1 MLAANGILANTF
13 GGFEAFC
20 RARDGNGD
28 GGGGA
33 RKDLPVFLSSTEL
46 ADMLQMSP
54 RTLEGMR
61 LDGRG
66 PKYVR
71 LGKGGK
77 AKVLYLLSDV
87 EDWINAHRR

>member
-1 MLAANGILANTF
+1 MLAANGSLPNRFA
-13 GGFEAFC
+13 GFEAFYY
-20 RARDGNGD
+20 AKDGNGD
-28 GGGGA
+28 GGGGT
-33 RKDLPVFLSSTEL
+33 RKDLPVFLSSAEL

-61 LDGRG
+61 MDGRG

-87 EDWINAHRR
+87 QDWINAHRR